1 MLSKPLSRHHLSP
14 LHESRIRGR
23 LRPVPHPASLV
34 PRTHLI
40 HRATEA
46 LSQGPGVLLLGP
58 PKTGTT
64 TIARLI
70 AQQWTGPR
78 TLFDLRGT
86 AAREAL
92 HPAPD
97 RILRHCEGLV
107 VIDEIQHLPQQHMP
121 QLLATVRGICDESN
135 TGKVFLLVGQ
145 SSDKLVE
152 IASETLG
159 KGFPVLHVGGL
170 SLADVGAERQNRLWM
185 RGGFPN
191 AFCAEPEGE
200 WRWWVQSYLG
210 TFPEHAL
217 HSTRSRIP
225 PDTLARFWTMLAHR
239 QGRTWNAATMSRSMQ
254 KSPKVAN
261 RYRRLL
267 AGAGTLRVLPPW
279 LHVTGKRL
287 VKSSRVYIRDSG
299 ILHTL
304 LGLDDPVR
312 LAAHPA
318 HSPSWKGF
326 ALQQTL
332 IAHGDHDAWFYRT
345 HRGAGLDLMLL
356 RDGRHWGFEFTCGDA
371 PRTTRSM
378 HIVKDDLALE
388 HLWVVYPGD
397 LEYPLGTAITASPLK
412 RIRELRLRA
421 PAPGTP

>member
-1 MLSKPLSRHHLSP
+1 MLSEPRFIRHLSP
-14 LHESRIRGR
+14 LHQSRIRGR
-23 LRPVPHPASLV
+23 LRSIPHSASLV
-34 PRTHLI
+34 PRTRLI
-40 HRATEA
+40 DRVSDA
-46 LSQGPGVLLLGP
+46 LFQGPGVLLLGP
-58 PKTGTT
+58 PKAGTT
-64 TIARLI
+64 TIARLL
-70 AQQWTGPR
+70 AQQWSGPR

-92 HPAPD
+92 RPAPE

-107 VIDEIQHLPQQHMP
+107 VIDEVQYMP

-135 TGKVFLLVGQ
+135 SGKVFLVLGQ
-145 SSDKLVE
+145 TNDKVTR
-152 IASETLG
+152 IASETLA

-170 SLADVGAERQNRLWM
+170 SLADAGEECQNRLWM

-191 AFCAEPEGE
+191 AFRAEPERE
-200 WRWWVQSYLG
+200 WRWWIQSYLG
-210 TFPEHAL
+210 TFAEHAL

-225 PDTLARFWTMLAHR
+225 PDALARFWTMLAHR
-239 QGRTWNAATMSRSMQ
+239 QGRTWNAAEIGRSMQ
-254 KSPKVAN
+254 AGPKVAN

-267 AGAGTLRVLPPW
+267 AGAGMLRVLPPW
-279 LHVTGKRL
+279 LHGTGKRL

-318 HSPSWKGF
+318 HSPSWRGF
-326 ALQQTL
+326 ALEQTL

-345 HRGAGLDLMLL
+345 QRGAGLDLMLL
-356 RDGRHWGFEFTCGDA
+356 RDGRHWGFEFACGDA

-378 HIVKDDLALE
+378 HIVKDDLGLD
-388 HLWVVYPGD
+388 HLWVVHPGD
-397 LEYPLGTAITASPLK
+397 REHSLGSSITALPLK
-412 RIRELRLRA
+412 RIHALRLKVTGGPRRSA
-421 PAPGTP
+421 

>member
-1 MLSKPLSRHHLSP
+1 MRSRSLSLRHLSP
-14 LHESRIRGR
+14 LHQSRIRGR
-23 LRPVPHPASLV
+23 LRSIPHPASLV
-34 PRTHLI
+34 PRTRLI
-40 HRATEA
+40 DRVTEA

-58 PKTGTT
+58 PKAGTT
-64 TIARLI
+64 TIARLV

-78 TLFDLRGT
+78 TLFDLRGI

-92 HPAPD
+92 HPAPE
-97 RILRHCEGLV
+97 RVLRQCEGLV
-107 VIDEIQHLPQQHMP
+107 VIDEIQYMP
-121 QLLATVRGICDESN
+121 QLLATARGICDESN
-135 TGKVFLLVGQ
+135 PGKVFLVLGQ
-145 SSDKLVE
+145 SSDKLLE
-152 IASETLG
+152 IASETLA
-159 KGFPVLHVGGL
+159 KGFPVLPVGGL

-191 AFCAEPEGE
+191 AFRTEPEGE
-200 WRWWVQSYLG
+200 WQWWIQSYLG
-210 TFPEHAL
+210 TFLEHAL

-239 QGRTWNAATMSRSMQ
+239 QGRAWNAAEIGRSMQ
-254 KSPKVAN
+254 AGPKVAN

-267 AGAGTLRVLPPW
+267 TGTGMLRVLPPW
-279 LHVTGKRL
+279 LHGTGKRL

-326 ALQQTL
+326 ALEQTL

-345 HRGAGLDLMLL
+345 QRGAGLDLMLL
-356 RDGRHWGFEFTCGDA
+356 RNGRHWGFEFTCGDA

-378 HIVKDDLALE
+378 HIVKDDLGLE

-397 LEYPLGTAITASPLK
+397 LEYSLGDSITAWPLG
-412 RIRELRLRA
+412 RIRELRLQA
-421 PAPGTP
+421 PVPRTP

>member
-1 MLSKPLSRHHLSP
+1 MLSKPLSLQHLSP
-14 LHESRIRGR
+14 LHQSRIRGR

-40 HRATEA
+40 QRVTDA
-46 LSQGPGVLLLGP
+46 LTQGPGVLLLGP
-58 PKTGTT
+58 HKAGTT
-64 TIARLI
+64 TIARLM

-78 TLFDLRGT
+78 TLFDLRGI

-92 HPAPD
+92 NPAPE

-107 VIDEIQHLPQQHMP
+107 VIDEIEHMP
-121 QLLATVRGICDESN
+121 QLLATIRGICDGSN
-135 TGKVFLLVGQ
+135 PGKVFLAIGQ
-145 SSDKLVE
+145 SSDKLFE
-152 IASETLG
+152 IASDALG
-159 KGFPVLHVGGL
+159 RGFPVLHVGGL

-185 RGGFPN
+185 RGGFPG

-200 WRWWVQSYLG
+200 WRWWIQSYLG
-210 TFPEHAL
+210 TLPERTL

-239 QGRTWNAATMSRSMQ
+239 QGRAWNAAEIGRSMQ
-254 KSPKVAN
+254 TGPKVAN

-267 AGAGTLRVLPPW
+267 AGAGMLRVLPPW
-279 LHVTGKRL
+279 LHGTGKRL

-318 HSPSWKGF
+318 HTPSWKGF
-326 ALQQTL
+326 ALEQTL

-345 HRGAGLDLMLL
+345 HRGAGVDLMLL
-356 RDGRHWGFEFTCGDA
+356 RDRRHWGFEFTCGDA

-378 HIVKDDLALE
+378 HIVTDDLGLE

-397 LEYPLGTAITASPLK
+397 LDYSLGDAITAWPLK
-412 RIRELRLRA
+412 RIRELQLQGQV
-421 PAPGTP
+421 PGTP